1 MGKDTWVD
9 NTVVAVDENG
19 NPNDCLRLYE
29 YKERLQDVEES
40 GDVIVKIEVNFP
52 TVDTTQTQQKIATYL

>member
-29 YKERLQDVEES
+29 YKERLQDVEET
-40 GDVIVKIEVNFP
+40 GDVIVKIEVSFHHF
-52 TVDTTQTQQKIATYL
+52 